1 MPSGILHARLKSF
14 QDFYVPLYMT
24 LYLLLLQFGSR
35 TNATHEHQK
44 QFEIAKMHSVPIVL
58 VKQSNP
64 LLSQE
69 DCTVV
74 KPYRM
79 FLLQDKT

>member
-14 QDFYVPLYMT
+14 QNFYVLHMT
-24 LYLLLLQFGSR
+24 LYLLQLQFGSR
-35 TNATHEHQK
+35 TNATHKHQE
-44 QFEIAKMHSVPIVL
+44 QVEIVKMHSVPIVL

-64 LLSQE
+64 FSSQE

-74 KPYRM
+74 EPYRM